1 MSIIKR
7 TAAYFARKEFCR
19 TAINE
24 CADLSFVREQHTI
37 PVLIG
42 IFLIVVSFLIGLPA
56 VFVVGIIAA
65 WVRKPLIGVIGI
77 PLIYGLSWLL
87 LMLGMYLTG
96 PDYARLL
103 GKWFV
108 KVVLEKILGEEAK
121 RIASTQSL
129 NIENRSAK

>member
-24 CADLSFVREQHTI
+24 CADLSFFREQHTI

-77 PLIYGLSWLL
+77 PLIYGFSWLL
-87 LMLGMYLTG
+87 LMMGMYLTG
-96 PDYARLL
+96 PDYARSL
-103 GKWFV
+103 GKWIV

-121 RIASTQSL
+121 RIASNQS
-129 NIENRSAK
+129 

>member
-1 MSIIKR
+1 M
-7 TAAYFARKEFCR
+7 
-19 TAINE
+19 
-24 CADLSFVREQHTI
+24 SFVREQHTI

>member
-7 TAAYFARKEFCR
+7 TAVYFARKEFCR

-77 PLIYGLSWLL
+77 PLIYGFSWLL
-87 LMLGMYLTG
+87 LMMGMYLTG
-96 PDYARLL
+96 PDYARSL
-103 GKWFV
+103 GKWIV

-121 RIASTQSL
+121 RIASNQS
-129 NIENRSAK
+129 